1 MTITSETS
9 PTVNKFNSLCAARLT
24 FYMRHGCFRRHRIA
38 AYSRINTYTDN
49 RAFCVLVSLRYAI
62 SGKSVIL
69 FYHHLCKILAHLR
82 IPYQHRT
89 DKMSAVEIT
98 VMHTLFAIILAVS
111 ASLLYIKQR

>member
-1 MTITSETS
+1 MSFRFRLPYTALST
-9 PTVNKFNSLCAARLT
+9 FN
-24 FYMRHGCFRRHRIA
+24 MRHGCFIRHRIA

-69 FYHHLCKILAHLR
+69 FYHHLCEIPAQLR

-98 VMHTLFAIILAVS
+98 VMHTLFVVILAVA
-111 ASLLYIKQR
+111 ASLLYIKQW